1 MNKTIWRIIKKWIL
15 LAGIVAVM
23 LSAILA
29 FITRFTPKPV
39 AWLLRRVFDKPPKK
53 PLEAI
58 QLKAIQPK
66 EAQEKA
72 VAPQDDQEKAINI
85 KDIQAKSIQEIE
97 NIHYGQEAKE
107 VLDLYVPVEEGKY
120 PVILWIHGGAF
131 VGGDKKD
138 VLYFARELTK
148 QGYAVAAI
156 NYALAPES
164 QYPRPILQTNKAYEF
179 LVKGDYLEKEKI
191 DTRQIFLAGDS
202 AGAFIAAQCVLLQS
216 NEVYRQAFIKR
227 ENLLEMPK
235 VNYQG
240 VLLYCG
246 PYLLAETKDIRSPL
260 VSFLTRQVQWAYWG
274 EKNFALSEHSAE
286 IDVIKYAKRG
296 WPPTFITDGNTFS
309 FASHGKALAKQ
320 LKKEGVEVD
329 ELFFDNEEKVVHEY
343 QFDLSSKAGEKALR
357 KTLRFLGEYS

>member
-23 LSAILA
+23 LSAILV

-58 QLKAIQPK
+58 QPKAMQPK

-85 KDIQAKSIQEIE
+85 KDIQPKSIQEIE

-148 QGYAVAAI
+148 KGYAVVAI
-156 NYALAPES
+156 N
-164 QYPRPILQTNKAYEF
+164 
-179 LVKGDYLEKEKI
+179 
-191 DTRQIFLAGDS
+191 
-202 AGAFIAAQCVLLQS
+202 
-216 NEVYRQAFIKR
+216 
-227 ENLLEMPK
+227 
-235 VNYQG
+235 
-240 VLLYCG
+240 
-246 PYLLAETKDIRSPL
+246 
-260 VSFLTRQVQWAYWG
+260 
-274 EKNFALSEHSAE
+274 
-286 IDVIKYAKRG
+286 
-296 WPPTFITDGNTFS
+296 GNTFS